1 MKKSARALIGLLV
14 IELALLGGTAWM
26 VGQTRSGAWQTSD
39 PAEAISAIT
48 RTGGGAMGIVAV
60 ILLLAFFRHR
70 KNGN

>member
-26 VGQTRSGAWQTSD
+26 VGQTRSGAWHTSD
-39 PAEAISAIT
+39 PAGAIAMIT